1 MMFTNIA
8 AAGRYQQALMKNRTV
23 FALLNKICF
32 STDQQPPSAK
42 LVK

>member
-1 MMFTNIA
+1 MMFASLA
-8 AAGRYQQALMKNRTV
+8 ASGRYQQTLVKNRTV
-23 FALLNKICF
+23 FALLSKSF